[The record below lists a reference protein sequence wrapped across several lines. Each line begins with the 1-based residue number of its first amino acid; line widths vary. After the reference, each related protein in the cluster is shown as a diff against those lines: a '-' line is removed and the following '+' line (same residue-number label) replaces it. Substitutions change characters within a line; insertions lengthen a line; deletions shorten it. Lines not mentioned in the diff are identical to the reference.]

1 MRALYIIFILTC
13 FVFVKLNAQAP
24 PETSSIKGNVIDSN
38 SKKGLDYI
46 TAALKK
52 ESVTIKTALSKTDG
66 SFLLEKVAPGN
77 YTLVIVAMGF
87 NSKSI
92 PVVVKE
98 NRVYDVGKI
107 ILAGQANNLTEVAV
121 TATKPII
128 KQDIDRITYDMQ
140 ADPESKVNTVL
151 DMMRKIPLLSV
162 DAEDNIKLKGS
173 GSYKILIN
181 GKPSSL
187 VARNPSDVFKS
198 MPAANIE
205 KIEVITTPPAKYDSE
220 GLAGIINIITKKN
233 IDAGYNGS
241 LNYRHSFPTG
251 GPGGSGSITVKKG
264 KLGLS
269 AYGGVNRFKNPATQ
283 YLSSRNTTGNEAF
296 GILPTALSQDGSSEY
311 GNDFGYMSTE
321 LSYEIDTLNLITG
334 EFSYNKSKNNG
345 ITKVTSMLTQDNE
358 PFQSYRSDN
367 NSDYEWKGY
376 DLSLNYQ
383 RGFKKNKNQI
393 LTLSYK
399 ASNSNNIQA
408 SSFNLFDRFN
418 YTPEL
423 FPNFNQYNNG
433 KSVEQTIQA
442 DYAHPVGKKLNIEGG
457 VKAILRENSSVF
469 EYQGQ
474 NAAGEYIVDPLR
486 TNNFNNQQNVYGVYN
501 SYQYNL
507 TNWGFKAGVRVE
519 LTTIDADFVSQA
531 SNLNSDFF
539 NVIPSVSVNRKF
551 KDMSS
556 LNFGYTQRIERPGIW
571 ELNPFVDRSPNY
583 ESTGNPDLKPV
594 LNNSFELN
602 YSRFKKG
609 SINVGLNYSFANNTI
624 QNVSSF
630 IPEEDITRSTYV
642 NTGKDRKFGTNFN
655 ISYPFT
661 PALNLTLGG
670 NLNYIWLEG
679 DVNGETVKNDGLQGY
694 VYGYLSYKLKSGWR
708 LGGNFNYNSSWI
720 SLQGSSKAMVYT
732 SFSLGKDIIKDKL
745 TFSGSVS
752 NPFTK
757 YQAWENETV
766 GPNFT
771 QRTYREN
778 YSRRFNLSLNW
789 RFGKLTE
796 SIKKNKRGISNDDV
810 KSGGGSSGSN

>member
-1 MRALYIIFILTC
+1 MRALSILLFLTSIC
-13 FVFVKLNAQAP
+13 FYNVKAQVS
-24 PETSSIKGNVIDSN
+24 PETATIKGVVIDSASN
-38 SKKGLDYI
+38 KGQDYI

-52 ESVTIKTALSKTDG
+52 DNATIKTALSKTDG
-66 SFLLEKVAPGN
+66 SFQIDKVAPGN

-87 NSKSI
+87 NPKSI
-92 PVVVKE
+92 PLVVKD
-98 NRVYDVGKI
+98 VKTYDIGKI
-107 ILAGQANNLTEVAV
+107 KISGTAKDLAEVNV
-121 TATKPII
+121 TAARPII
-128 KQDIDRITYDMQ
+128 KQEIDRITYDMQ

-251 GPGGSGSITVKKG
+251 GPGGSGSITVKQG

-269 AYGGVNRFKNPATQ
+269 AYGGINQFKNPATE
-283 YLSSRNTTGNEAF
+283 YLSSRNTFGDEAL
-296 GILPTALSQDGSSEY
+296 GILPTYLEQRGTNKYD
-311 GNDFGYMSTE
+311 NTFGYMSTE

-334 EFSYNKSKNNG
+334 EFSFNKSGNNG
-345 ITKVTSMLTQDNE
+345 LTELSSSLLQAND
-358 PFQSYRSDN
+358 PYQSYRSIN
-367 NSDYEWKGY
+367 NSEYEWKGY

-383 RGFKKNKNQI
+383 KGFKSDKNRL
-393 LTLSYK
+393 LTFSYK
-399 ASNSNNIQA
+399 VNNSNNNQA
-408 SSFNLFDRFN
+408 SDFNLFDRFN
-418 YTPEL
+418 YNSDL
-423 FPNFNQYNNG
+423 FPNYQQFNDG
-433 KSVEQTIQA
+433 TSVEQTIQA
-442 DYAHPVGKKLNIEGG
+442 DYVHPLNKKLNMEGG
-457 VKAILRENSSVF
+457 IKAILRDNSSDF
-469 EYQGQ
+469 EYKGQ
-474 NAAGEYIVDPLR
+474 LASGEFETDSTR
-486 TNNFNNQQNVYGVYN
+486 TNNFNNKQNVYGIYN

-507 TNWGFKAGVRVE
+507 KNWGFKAGVRVE
-519 LTTIDADFVSQA
+519 LTTIDADFVSQDG
-531 SNLNSDFF
+531 SLSKDFF
-539 NVIPSVSVNRKF
+539 NVIPSLSVNRKF

-571 ELNPFVDRSPNY
+571 ELNPFVDRSPNF

-624 QNVSSF
+624 QRVSEY
-630 IPEEDITRSTYV
+630 IPETEITRSSYV

-655 ISYPFT
+655 INYPFLPT
-661 PALNLTLGG
+661 LSLTLGG
-670 NLNYIWLEG
+670 NMNYIWLEG
-679 DVNGETVKNDGLQGY
+679 FVNGETVANDGLQGY
-694 VYGYLSYKLKSGWR
+694 VYGYLSYRLKSGWR
-708 LGGNFNYNSSWI
+708 LGGNFSYNSSWI
-720 SLQGSSKAMVYT
+720 MLQGSSRAMTYT

-752 NPFTK
+752 NPFRK
-757 YQAWENETV
+757 FQAWENETE
-766 GPNFT
+766 GANFS
-771 QRTYREN
+771 QRSYNEN

-789 RFGKLTE
+789 RFGKLKE

>member
-1 MRALYIIFILTC
+1 MFLFTC
-13 FVFVKLNAQAP
+13 MFCCKVNAQVS
-24 PETSSIKGNVIDSN
+24 PETSSIKGIVIDSA
-38 SKKGLDYI
+38 SKKAQDYI

-52 ESVTIKTALSKTDG
+52 ENVTVKTALSKSDG
-66 SFLLEKVAPGN
+66 SFILEKIAPGN
-77 YTLVIVAMGF
+77 YTVVIVAMGF

-92 PVVVKE
+92 PLEVKE
-98 NRVYDVGKI
+98 TKVYDLGKI
-107 ILAGQANNLTEVAV
+107 VIAAQANNLSEVNV
-121 TATKPII
+121 TAARPVI
-128 KQDIDRITYDMQ
+128 KQEIDRIIYDVQ

-151 DMMRKIPLLSV
+151 DMMRKVPLLSV
-162 DAEDNIKLKGS
+162 DAEDNIQLKGS

-251 GPGGSGSITVKKG
+251 GPGGSGSITVKQG
-264 KLGLS
+264 KFGISAFGGLNKS
-269 AYGGVNRFKNPATQ
+269 KSPEAAQG
-283 YLSSRNTTGNEAF
+283 SSRNTFGNEDL
-296 GILPTALSQDGSSEY
+296 GILPTFLSQVGANSSAGQSLY
-311 GNDFGYMSTE
+311 LNTE
-321 LSYEIDTLNLITG
+321 LSYEIDTLNLISG
-334 EFSYNKSKNNG
+334 EFSINKYTNDGLYNLS
-345 ITKVTSMLTQDNE
+345 SMLMQAND
-358 PFQSYRSDN
+358 PYQSYRAES
-367 NSDYEWKGY
+367 NSNYGWKGY

-383 RGFKKNKNQI
+383 KGFKSDKNRL
-393 LTLSYK
+393 LTFSYK
-399 ASNSNNIQA
+399 VNNSTNSQGSDYNI
-408 SSFNLFDRFN
+408 FDRFN
-418 YTPEL
+418 YNL
-423 FPNFNQYNNG
+423 VMFPNYRQYNDG
-433 KSVEQTIQA
+433 TSVEQTLQA
-442 DYAHPVGKKLNIEGG
+442 DYVHPVGKKLNIEGG
-457 VKAILRENSSVF
+457 VKAILRDNSSIF

-474 NAAGEYIVDPLR
+474 QATGEYAVDSLR
-486 TNNFNNQQNVYGVYN
+486 TNNFNNKQNVYGIYN

-519 LTTIDADFVSQA
+519 LTTIDADFISQDGSLA
-531 SNLNSDFF
+531 KDFF
-539 NVIPSVSVNRKF
+539 NVIPSLSVNRKF

-571 ELNPFVDRSPNY
+571 ELNPFVQRQPNY
-583 ESTGNPDLKPV
+583 ESTGNPDLQPV

-624 QNVSSF
+624 QRVSSY
-630 IPEEDITRSTYV
+630 IPETEITRSTYV

-661 PALNLTLGG
+661 PTLNLSLGG
-670 NLNYIWLEG
+670 NMNYIWLEG
-679 DVNGETVKNDGLQGY
+679 NINGVTVKNEGLQGY
-694 VYGYLSYKLKSGWR
+694 AYGYLSYKLKTGWR

-720 SLQGSSKAMVYT
+720 TLQGSSKPMLYT

-752 NPFTK
+752 NPWMKF
-757 YQAWENETV
+757 QSWENETEGV
-766 GPNFT
+766 NFT
-771 QRTYREN
+771 QRSYSN
-778 YSRRFNLSLNW
+778 SFSRRVNLSLNW
-789 RFGKLTE
+789 RFGKLKE

-810 KSGGGSSGSN
+810 KAGGGSSGSN

>member
-1 MRALYIIFILTC
+1 
-13 FVFVKLNAQAP
+13 VKLNAQAP
-24 PETSSIKGNVIDSN
+24 LETSSIKGNVLDST

-52 ESVTIKTALSKTDG
+52 EGVTVKTALSKTDG
-66 SFLLEKVAPGN
+66 SFIIEKVAPGN
-77 YTLVIVAMGF
+77 YTLVVVAMGF

-92 PVVVKE
+92 PVLIKE
-98 NRVYDVGKI
+98 NKVYDVGKI
-107 ILAGQANNLTEVAV
+107 FLTGQANNLTEVSV

-251 GPGGSGSITVKKG
+251 GPGGSGSITVKQG

-269 AYGGVNRFKNPATQ
+269 AYGGVNQFNNPATQ
-283 YLSSRNTTGNEAF
+283 YLSSRNTTGNAAF
-296 GILPTALSQDGSSEY
+296 GIPPTELSQDGSSEY

-321 LSYEIDTLNLITG
+321 LSYEIDTLNLLTG

-345 ITKVTSMLTQDNE
+345 ITKVSSMLTQANE

-383 RGFKKNKNQI
+383 RGFKKNKNQL

-399 ASNSNNIQA
+399 ASNSNNIQG

-442 DYAHPVGKKLNIEGG
+442 DYAHPVGTKLNIEGG
-457 VKAILRENSSVF
+457 VKAILRENSSIF

-474 NAAGEYIVDPLR
+474 NAAGEYVVDPLR

-630 IPEEDITRSTYV
+630 IPEEDITRSTFV

-661 PALNLTLGG
+661 PTLNLTLGG

-778 YSRRFNLSLNW
+778 FSRRFNLSLNW
-789 RFGKLTE
+789 RFGKLKE

-810 KSGGGSSGSN
+810 KSGGGGSSN

>member
-1 MRALYIIFILTC
+1 MRALYIFICLVC
-13 FVFVKLNAQAP
+13 FTSLQTSAQVST
-24 PETSSIKGNVIDSN
+24 ETSSIKGIVIDSA
-38 SKKGLDYI
+38 SQKGQDYI

-52 ESVTIKTALSKTDG
+52 ENVTIKTALSKSDG
-66 SFLLEKVAPGN
+66 SFLIEKVTPGN
-77 YTLVIVAMGF
+77 YTLVVVAMGF
-87 NSKSI
+87 SSKSI
-92 PVVVKE
+92 PVVVSTAK
-98 NRVYDVGKI
+98 VYDLGKI
-107 ILAGQANNLTEVAV
+107 TLTSQSKNLSEVSV

-241 LNYRHSFPTG
+241 LNYRHTFPTG
-251 GPGGSGSITVKKG
+251 GPGGSGSITVKQG

-269 AYGGVNRFKNPATQ
+269 AYGGLNQYKNPATT
-283 YLSSRNTTGNEAF
+283 YRNSRTTTGTEN
-296 GILPTALSQDGSSEY
+296 ILPTQLNQDGTSRY
-311 GNDFGYMSTE
+311 DNNFGYFSTE

-334 EFSYNKSKNNG
+334 EFSFNKSKNNSFSDLG
-345 ITKVTSMLTQDNE
+345 SMLLQGDS
-358 PFQSYRSDN
+358 PYQSYTSKNASDN
-367 NSDYEWKGY
+367 EWKGY
-376 DLSLNYQ
+376 DISVNYQ
-383 RGFKKNKNQI
+383 KGFKSNKNRL

-399 ASNSNNIQA
+399 ASNSSNGQVSNYTL
-408 SSFNLFDRFN
+408 SDRFN
-418 YTPEL
+418 YSPEL
-423 FPNFNQYNNG
+423 FPNYNQYNDG
-433 KSVEQTIQA
+433 KSNEQTIQA
-442 DYAHPVGKKLNIEGG
+442 DYVHPVGKKLNIEGG
-457 VKAILRENSSVF
+457 LKAILRDNGSVF

-474 NAAGEYIVDPLR
+474 NAAGEYVVDPLR
-486 TNNFNNQQNVYGVYN
+486 TNNFDNQQNVYGAYN

-519 LTTIDADFVSQA
+519 LTTIDADFVSQ
-531 SNLNSDFF
+531 STELDKNFF
-539 NVIPSVSVNRKF
+539 NVIPSLSINRKF

-571 ELNPFVDRSPNY
+571 ELNPFVDRSPNF
-583 ESTGNPDLKPV
+583 ESTGNPDLQPV
-594 LNNSFELN
+594 LNNSFDLN
-602 YSRFKKG
+602 YTRFKKG

-624 QNVSSF
+624 QYVSTYF
-630 IPEEDITRSTYV
+630 PEDEITRTTFV

-670 NLNYIWLEG
+670 NMNYIWLEG
-679 DVNGETVKNDGLQGY
+679 FVNGENVKNDGLQGY
-694 VYGYLSYKLKSGWR
+694 VYGYMSYKHKTGWR
-708 LGGNFNYNSSWI
+708 LGGNFSYNSSWI
-720 SLQGSSKAMVYT
+720 TLQGSSKAMLYT

-757 YQAWENETV
+757 FQAWENDTE
-766 GPNFT
+766 GLNFR
-771 QRTYREN
+771 QHTYSEN

-789 RFGKLTE
+789 RFGKLKE
-796 SIKKNKRGISNDDV
+796 SIKKNQRGISNDDV
-810 KSGGGSSGSN
+810 KSGGSSGAK